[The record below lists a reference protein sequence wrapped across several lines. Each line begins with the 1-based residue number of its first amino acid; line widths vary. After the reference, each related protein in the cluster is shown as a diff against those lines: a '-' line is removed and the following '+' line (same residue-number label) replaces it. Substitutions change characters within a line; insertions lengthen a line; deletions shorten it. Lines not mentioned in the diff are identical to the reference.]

1 MTIFILVIQN
11 IYKINKKTAKRHSSG
26 GDQKTITQNNLFLHI
41 TLKNTKEL
49 QNLSK
54 INKEAP
60 RKVEW
65 NSRVLFFNEG
75 QKNTNEGQNVFKNYY
90 RVLQEEG
97 AQSVRIF
104 MTF

>member
-26 GDQKTITQNNLFLHI
+26 GDQKTITQNNLFLHV

-75 QKNTNEGQNVFKNYY
+75 QKILMKDKMYLKIIIGCCRKKEPK
-90 RVLQEEG
+90 VLEF
-97 AQSVRIF
+97 S
-104 MTF
+104 